1 MKGSA
6 TQTGTR
12 SISSSR
18 TRWYRLLCLLF
29 GLVITLGLLEFGVR
43 VIFATKTGA
52 RTMLYGTPWQRNE
65 RRPPAS
71 DEVIHEARWMRAH
84 TVNLPRKNE
93 RIGYKK
99 FFPHESRRTYD
110 VDSGEVFGVQINNHG
125 FRGDDFDVNKTP
137 GVTRIITL
145 GSSSTFGYY
154 DRDDETYPFYLEE
167 ALSERCGADSIE
179 VFNLAVPH
187 LIAEEIAALF
197 LEEGLSY
204 EPDVVTLYSGN
215 NDSMIPPSDE
225 LASEVAT
232 LRRRSVES
240 LARRSLVVRFLSYL
254 SEGGEA
260 LSSVGSS
267 LIGVHARERSEFFL
281 RNVELIAKACEE
293 RGITFIAMNQQ
304 KKSTSWWPSSEAYRE
319 RMRNLTYQQE
329 LAQTRARAE
338 IDGSLTIFERSML
351 VHGQMM
357 EALESWAHAKQVP
370 FVDIIDELDHDRH
383 LLLSYVHLHPE
394 ANRMIAA
401 RLAGLIGNKLNCAR
415 RDLDQGGASS

>member
-1 MKGSA
+1 
-6 TQTGTR
+6 
-12 SISSSR
+12 
-18 TRWYRLLCLLF
+18 
-29 GLVITLGLLEFGVR
+29 
-43 VIFATKTGA
+43 
-52 RTMLYGTPWQRNE
+52 
-65 RRPPAS
+65 
-71 DEVIHEARWMRAH
+71 
-84 TVNLPRKNE
+84 
-93 RIGYKK
+93 
-99 FFPHESRRTYD
+99 
-110 VDSGEVFGVQINNHG
+110 
-125 FRGDDFDVNKTP
+125 
-137 GVTRIITL
+137 
-145 GSSSTFGYY
+145 
-154 DRDDETYPFYLEE
+154 
-167 ALSERCGADSIE
+167 
-179 VFNLAVPH
+179 
-187 LIAEEIAALF
+187 
-197 LEEGLSY
+197 
-204 EPDVVTLYSGN
+204 
-215 NDSMIPPSDE
+215 MIPPSDE